1 MRATGRFDLVTNVP
15 DSLRYTAEHEWVEKI
30 DAEHVRVGITA
41 FAAEQLGDVV
51 FVQSPSVDDEVT
63 PGESFAE
70 VESTKSVSDIYGPLS
85 GTVTEVNNALDDAPD
100 LVNSEPYGQ
109 GWLAV
114 IRVSGDVD
122 AELAQ
127 MLDAAAYQALIAE

>member
-1 MRATGRFDLVTNVP
+1 MTNVP